1 MKKKE
6 ELLEELQK
14 QLKLRNLDD
23 QKHQERLAYELKQ
36 INILDEFDYFCDL
49 WEKGLKFAC
58 NKNNLLTV
66 YLLGIVDD
74 FDIGSD
80 VKHEMGDFPDIDVDF
95 LPQVR
100 DYLKNEWAPKR
111 FGKENVC
118 SIGNY
123 ATFGIKSSLIDSTR
137 VHNGDRNAI
146 LELTTKLDNKDDEG
160 KPITWEKALNGNPGL
175 AEFCKKNE
183 EIAKFAKK
191 LLDRNRG
198 RGKHAGGLI
207 ISKTRIDEL
216 VPLVKDK
223 DGMPV
228 SAWTE
233 GLHASDLGPMGFVKY
248 DLLVVTNLMQIAKCV
263 KIVKE
268 RHGLT
273 AICNKPGLPDWSDT
287 SYLND
292 KESLKLANEGKLKC
306 VFQFD
311 SPGIRDMIRRGG
323 VDNFDDLVAYTSLYR
338 PGPLGCLPQN
348 TMVST
353 AAGKV
358 KIKDL
363 KTWYDE
369 IKYLGVGKEVKS
381 SKRFLLTET
390 GKKKIYKITTK
401 SGKVVYSAEN
411 HKFHTKNGYMSVKNL
426 EKGIEILH
434 SDTI

>member
-1 MKKKE
+1 M
-6 ELLEELQK
+6 
-14 QLKLRNLDD
+14 
-23 QKHQERLAYELKQ
+23 
-36 INILDEFDYFCDL
+36 
-49 WEKGLKFAC
+49 
-58 NKNNLLTV
+58 
-66 YLLGIVDD
+66 
-74 FDIGSD
+74 
-80 VKHEMGDFPDIDVDF
+80 
-95 LPQVR
+95 
-100 DYLKNEWAPKR
+100 
-111 FGKENVC
+111 
-118 SIGNY
+118 
-123 ATFGIKSSLIDSTR
+123 TR
-137 VHNGDRNAI
+137 VHNGDRQAI

-160 KPITWEKALNGNPGL
+160 KPITWEKALGSNPGL
-175 AEFCKKNE
+175 AEFCEKNPD
-183 EIAKFAKK
+183 IARSAKK

-216 VPLVKDK
+216 VPLVVDK

-248 DLLVVTNLMQIAKCV
+248 DLLVVTNLMQVAKAV
-263 KIVKE
+263 KIIKE

-273 AICNKPGLPDWSDT
+273 AICNKLGLPDWSDI

-311 SPGIRDMIRRGG
+311 SPGIRDMVRRGG
-323 VDNFDDLVAYTSLYR
+323 VDSFEDLVAYTSLYR

-381 SKRFLLTET
+381 SKRFLFDRDGE
-390 GKKKIYKITTK
+390 K
-401 SGKVVYSAEN
+401 EN
-411 HKFHTKNGYMSVKNL
+411 L
-426 EKGIEILH
+426 
-434 SDTI
+434 